1 MQVKTVK
8 DYYDSVCEKFKGVP
22 RKDIIKIL
30 NYGWKVYY
38 LHNQYG
44 GDVLIQGPGFWSY
57 TGSIFKDPLRHFE
70 YYVKKLSIKVRI
82 QYKKK
87 RIPFN
92 GYYYFGLNQKEYDAY
107 TSQNKKRGRKKKH
120 YTFNKIKMFKIL
132 DECKLV
138 GFNKQYI
145 FRIEYPIDLG
155 YSIYKEEFTTD
166 KAELI
171 EVRDIQKFK
180 DILIS
185 NYDYKAL

>member
-1 MQVKTVK
+1 
-8 DYYDSVCEKFKGVP
+8 
-22 RKDIIKIL
+22 
-30 NYGWKVYY
+30 
-38 LHNQYG
+38 
-44 GDVLIQGPGFWSY
+44 
-57 TGSIFKDPLRHFE
+57 
-70 YYVKKLSIKVRI
+70 
-82 QYKKK
+82 
-87 RIPFN
+87 
-92 GYYYFGLNQKEYDAY
+92 
-107 TSQNKKRGRKKKH
+107 
-120 YTFNKIKMFKIL
+120 MFKIL